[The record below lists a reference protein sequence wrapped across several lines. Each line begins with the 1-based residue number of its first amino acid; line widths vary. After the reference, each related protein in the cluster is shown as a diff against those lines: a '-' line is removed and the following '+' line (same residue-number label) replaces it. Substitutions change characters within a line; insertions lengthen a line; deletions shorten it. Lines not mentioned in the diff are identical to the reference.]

1 MNQQAIDL
9 YTKLSKTRIYRE
21 RFLPIKAGD
30 VVYYERIGCGVVVKK
45 YSVRAS
51 IILDI
56 LSLKLAEI
64 LSFLGDDDSLIWFPP
79 VFDPDNPERCLWG
92 MVDALR
98 KRIITEKD
106 GRTRVCI
113 TFEEMVSD
121 KTYNADRLDLA
132 LIKAILKQEKSHVR
146 SK

>member
-1 MNQQAIDL
+1 MNQQEIDL

-21 RFLPIKAGD
+21 RFLPIKVGD

-79 VFDPDNPERCLWG
+79 VFDPDNPRRCLWG
-92 MVDALR
+92 MVDWDAHAV
-98 KRIITEKD
+98 EVGHD
-106 GRTRVCI
+106 GKI
-113 TFEEMVSD
+113 YLFGGVSD
-121 KTYNADRLDLA
+121 WDRPDLA
-132 LIKAILKQEKSHVR
+132 LIKAILKQEESHE
-146 SK
+146 